1 MSKLSFLQFMQER
14 DQLDEAFNSAPYELT
29 MGKKNAGDVFF
40 TFIDEDEKEYR
51 IQFYTPQGL
60 GKSVRQVFIGQ
71 KRGSVYPDAIA
82 RFKNPMRVIA
92 SMIEA
97 TKQFMATPLGK
108 TIDGFAVNFSKKALD
123 RGMTLIPKIIRQSGL
138 KQKLNVMDLTY
149 APVPDRGYVWL
160 VRKGKDP
167 AQVFDGPKM
176 QGITWDDPDK
186 VGDVPVQN
194 SVDGVVGGTGQT
206 IVVGVDFRSEM
217 EDLDISVS
225 GNDITVMDGR
235 KLVVSFTDPET
246 ARIISGMKTPSAA
259 ITNFMQKTNP
269 GRYTGNIKV
278 NSTSTRSGKKY
289 EFIASDS
296 SGKQL
301 FNLNVE
307 DSRKTNLGTGAG
319 SSEIEVNR
327 EWYNSSDTGLK
338 LKSGRDPIRGNYVRL
353 ISGSKE
359 VAAFYGYDFDKY
371 PDGTE
376 VSWNMKRGFTN
387 QDLVGASMTKQ
398 KKGMYDQYTF
408 KKGAQIILV
417 VDVDTSNDTSNDN
430 GWKLTKADA
439 TQPMLVW
446 AGKEK
451 GRLVTANIAPHYNE
465 PGVYV
470 GAYMNEKPVRGQSAD
485 FITRQLK
492 LPQVPINILNDFTTA
507 STKFWKG
514 SQNSSDRNNP
524 ANIIGSGT
532 AVIDAKRLGAREVN
546 VERFK
551 NGVRMR
557 SQNGDVDIS
566 ISDPDFSNAASAT
579 DAATA
584 SVVVKNGRYEGA
596 INSKRKIA
604 RTSNEQGTEWDI
616 IGVNGETLVSI
627 KLNKVSKSA
636 SDSTEG
642 ATSVDQLRDSGFI
655 ARVLGIIDTNV
666 GLDTSILPGENI
678 RRVGAGRYTTAGG
691 LVIVVNFTN
700 VLAGFVQ
707 YSVFSEIAEEEN
719 VAKGSARDVANAV
732 IASIFEVAKTQYT
745 GKWEISAV
753 PTSAP
758 YPIKA
763 IRRSRG
769 WGYVETANWT
779 LTVSDAVLNRV
790 KPGKTALL
798 ELIKEPPRGKHP
810 LEIIPEKGD
819 KTLMLKDRITGAIY
833 GSIDL
838 NAQGADLV
846 NSGTLKMPR
855 NAMVF
860 GETDSGFSIRW
871 DVNFPETGKYAG
883 TSMITNV
890 TYYYD
895 KGKVAFTPIVSQ
907 KGRTLNNPK
916 TYELTLNKDV
926 VQSMIDEI
934 SSRMEYLSRNL
945 QQLKS
950 QSYNP
955 NQVFLNDITITD
967 KGEVIWNDY
976 NLSDG
981 KVTQI
986 MLSMISAENKRLEKV
1001 ANTPDINIT
1010 LPKKQ
1015 AEVVEFIN
1023 RMIDIDLTPYVRT
1036 PKKRDVVLFDSS
1048 ELSMNQLNNIERLG
1062 RETGKWSLQP
1072 NGGMGH
1078 ALLLKSTSHNP
1089 KDDLAAYA
1097 DSIRDNAP
1105 KGRDL
1110 DWQIYASRDGQT
1122 LNVDWDIT
1130 FRRNTTEGAYR
1141 EFKAQIDRA
1150 NQYLQTLYRDAK
1162 SKGYNPTEPNLMTL
1176 DSAQQSDQW
1185 ARDYGEG
1192 AYSEYEQ
1199 SLGGNMQIKI

>member
-40 TFIDEDEKEYR
+40 TFVDEDEKEYR

-194 SVDGVVGGTGQT
+194 NTPDVGVSSSVD
-206 IVVGVDFRSEM
+206 
-217 EDLDISVS
+217 
-225 GNDITVMDGR
+225 
-235 KLVVSFTDPET
+235 
-246 ARIISGMKTPSAA
+246 
-259 ITNFMQKTNP
+259 
-269 GRYTGNIKV
+269 
-278 NSTSTRSGKKY
+278 NS
-289 EFIASDS
+289 
-296 SGKQL
+296 
-301 FNLNVE
+301 
-307 DSRKTNLGTGAG
+307 
-319 SSEIEVNR
+319 
-327 EWYNSSDTGLK
+327 
-338 LKSGRDPIRGNYVRL
+338 
-353 ISGSKE
+353 
-359 VAAFYGYDFDKY
+359 
-371 PDGTE
+371 
-376 VSWNMKRGFTN
+376 
-387 QDLVGASMTKQ
+387 
-398 KKGMYDQYTF
+398 
-408 KKGAQIILV
+408 
-417 VDVDTSNDTSNDN
+417 N
-430 GWKLTKADA
+430 GWKLTSNGD
-439 TQPMLVW
+439 QPMLLW
-446 AGKEK
+446 AGKER
-451 GRLVTANIAPHYNE
+451 GRMNTANIAPHYNE

-485 FITRQLK
+485 FIARQLK
-492 LPQVPINILNDFTTA
+492 LPQVPISILNDFTTA

-514 SQNSSDRNNP
+514 SQ
-524 ANIIGSGT
+524 
-532 AVIDAKRLGAREVN
+532 
-546 VERFK
+546 
-551 NGVRMR
+551 
-557 SQNGDVDIS
+557 Q
-566 ISDPDFSNAASAT
+566 
-579 DAATA
+579 
-584 SVVVKNGRYEGA
+584 
-596 INSKRKIA
+596 
-604 RTSNEQGTEWDI
+604 
-616 IGVNGETLVSI
+616 
-627 KLNKVSKSA
+627 KSA
-636 SDSTEG
+636 PADSNTTIG
-642 ATSVDQLRDSGFI
+642 ATSIDQLRDSGFI
-655 ARVLGIIDTNV
+655 ARVLGIIDANI
-666 GLDTSILPGENI
+666 DQKASHLPGESI
-678 RRVGAGRYTTAGG
+678 KKIGQARYQTKGG
-691 LVIVVNFTN
+691 LVIIVSFDSVDGKNLTYN
-700 VLAGFVQ
+700 
-707 YSVFSEIAEEEN
+707 VFSEIETQPGVISGDARLVANKIMETITH
-719 VAKGSARDVANAV
+719 VAKH
-732 IASIFEVAKTQYT
+732 QYT

-779 LTVSDAVLNRV
+779 LKVSDAVLNRV
-790 KPGKTALL
+790 KPGNTALL
-798 ELIKEPPRGKHP
+798 ELIKEPPRGKH
-810 LEIIPEKGD
+810 LLVIIPEKGD
-819 KTLMLKDRITGAIY
+819 KTLMLKDRISGAIY

-838 NAQGADLV
+838 NAQGADMV

-860 GETDSGFSIRW
+860 GETVNGMSITWSGI
-871 DVNFPETGKYAG
+871 NFPKTGKYDGAVL
-883 TSMITNV
+883 TTNV

-895 KGKVAFTPIVSQ
+895 KGKVAFTPMISQ
-907 KGRTLNNPK
+907 KGRLLNNPK
-916 TYELTLNKDV
+916 TYELPLKKDI
-926 VQSMIDEI
+926 VQALIDEI
-934 SSRMEYLSRNL
+934 SSKMEMISRNM
-945 QQLKS
+945 Q
-950 QSYNP
+950 
-955 NQVFLNDITITD
+955 T
-967 KGEVIWNDY
+967 
-976 NLSDG
+976 
-981 KVTQI
+981 
-986 MLSMISAENKRLEKV
+986 
-1001 ANTPDINIT
+1001 
-1010 LPKKQ
+1010 
-1015 AEVVEFIN
+1015 
-1023 RMIDIDLTPYVRT
+1023 
-1036 PKKRDVVLFDSS
+1036 
-1048 ELSMNQLNNIERLG
+1048 
-1062 RETGKWSLQP
+1062 
-1072 NGGMGH
+1072 
-1078 ALLLKSTSHNP
+1078 LKSTSHNP
-1089 KDDLAAYA
+1089 KQVFLDDISVDNNGSVLWRGYDMADRRTNDFMLGILSKETERLEKESSTAKKTGADLAAYA

-1176 DSAQQSDQW
+1176 ASAQQSDQW
-1185 ARDYGEG
+1185 SQDNGES

>member
-319 SSEIEVNR
+319 SSSSVD
-327 EWYNSSDTGLK
+327 NS
-338 LKSGRDPIRGNYVRL
+338 
-353 ISGSKE
+353 
-359 VAAFYGYDFDKY
+359 
-371 PDGTE
+371 
-376 VSWNMKRGFTN
+376 
-387 QDLVGASMTKQ
+387 
-398 KKGMYDQYTF
+398 
-408 KKGAQIILV
+408 
-417 VDVDTSNDTSNDN
+417 N
-430 GWKLTKADA
+430 GWKLTSNGD
-439 TQPMLVW
+439 QPMLLW
-446 AGKEK
+446 AGKER
-451 GRLVTANIAPHYNE
+451 GRMNTANIAPHYNE

-485 FITRQLK
+485 FIARQLK
-492 LPQVPINILNDFTTA
+492 LPQVPISILNDFTTA

-604 RTSNEQGTEWDI
+604 RISNEQGTEWDI

-745 GKWEISAV
+745 GKW
-753 PTSAP
+753 
-758 YPIKA
+758 
-763 IRRSRG
+763 
-769 WGYVETANWT
+769 
-779 LTVSDAVLNRV
+779 D
-790 KPGKTALL
+790 
-798 ELIKEPPRGKHP
+798 
-810 LEIIPEKGD
+810 
-819 KTLMLKDRITGAIY
+819 
-833 GSIDL
+833 
-838 NAQGADLV
+838 
-846 NSGTLKMPR
+846 
-855 NAMVF
+855 
-860 GETDSGFSIRW
+860 
-871 DVNFPETGKYAG
+871 
-883 TSMITNV
+883 
-890 TYYYD
+890 
-895 KGKVAFTPIVSQ
+895 
-907 KGRTLNNPK
+907 
-916 TYELTLNKDV
+916 
-926 VQSMIDEI
+926 
-934 SSRMEYLSRNL
+934 
-945 QQLKS
+945 
-950 QSYNP
+950 
-955 NQVFLNDITITD
+955 
-967 KGEVIWNDY
+967 
-976 NLSDG
+976 
-981 KVTQI
+981 
-986 MLSMISAENKRLEKV
+986 
-1001 ANTPDINIT
+1001 
-1010 LPKKQ
+1010 
-1015 AEVVEFIN
+1015 
-1023 RMIDIDLTPYVRT
+1023 
-1036 PKKRDVVLFDSS
+1036 
-1048 ELSMNQLNNIERLG
+1048 
-1062 RETGKWSLQP
+1062 
-1072 NGGMGH
+1072 
-1078 ALLLKSTSHNP
+1078 
-1089 KDDLAAYA
+1089 
-1097 DSIRDNAP
+1097 
-1105 KGRDL
+1105 
-1110 DWQIYASRDGQT
+1110 
-1122 LNVDWDIT
+1122 
-1130 FRRNTTEGAYR
+1130 
-1141 EFKAQIDRA
+1141 
-1150 NQYLQTLYRDAK
+1150 
-1162 SKGYNPTEPNLMTL
+1162 
-1176 DSAQQSDQW
+1176 
-1185 ARDYGEG
+1185 
-1192 AYSEYEQ
+1192 
-1199 SLGGNMQIKI
+1199 

>member
-40 TFIDEDEKEYR
+40 TFVDEDEKEYR

-194 SVDGVVGGTGQT
+194 NAPDVGVSSSVD
-206 IVVGVDFRSEM
+206 
-217 EDLDISVS
+217 
-225 GNDITVMDGR
+225 
-235 KLVVSFTDPET
+235 
-246 ARIISGMKTPSAA
+246 
-259 ITNFMQKTNP
+259 
-269 GRYTGNIKV
+269 
-278 NSTSTRSGKKY
+278 NS
-289 EFIASDS
+289 
-296 SGKQL
+296 
-301 FNLNVE
+301 
-307 DSRKTNLGTGAG
+307 
-319 SSEIEVNR
+319 
-327 EWYNSSDTGLK
+327 
-338 LKSGRDPIRGNYVRL
+338 
-353 ISGSKE
+353 
-359 VAAFYGYDFDKY
+359 
-371 PDGTE
+371 
-376 VSWNMKRGFTN
+376 
-387 QDLVGASMTKQ
+387 
-398 KKGMYDQYTF
+398 
-408 KKGAQIILV
+408 
-417 VDVDTSNDTSNDN
+417 N
-430 GWKLTKADA
+430 GWKLTSNGD
-439 TQPMLVW
+439 QPMLIW
-446 AGKEK
+446 AGKER
-451 GRLVTANIAPHYNE
+451 GRMNTANIAPHYNE

-492 LPQVPINILNDFTTA
+492 LPQVPISILNDFTAA

-514 SQNSSDRNNP
+514 SQQKSAPVVPAGSDRNNP

-636 SDSTEG
+636 SDSTES

-691 LVIVVNFTN
+691 LVIIVNFTN

-719 VAKGSARDVANAV
+719 VAKGSARDVAKAV

-790 KPGKTALL
+790 KPGNTALL
-798 ELIKEPPRGKHP
+798 ELNKEPLRGKHL

-819 KTLMLKDRITGAIY
+819 KTLMLKDRSGTIY

-860 GETDSGFSIRW
+860 GETVNGMSITWSG
-871 DVNFPETGKYAG
+871 VNFPKTGKYDGAVL
-883 TSMITNV
+883 TTNV

-895 KGKVAFTPIVSQ
+895 KGKVAFTPMVSN

-916 TYELTLNKDV
+916 TYELTLKKDI
-926 VQSMIDEI
+926 VQAVIDEI
-934 SSRMEYLSRNL
+934 SSNMEMISRNM
-945 QQLKS
+945 Q
-950 QSYNP
+950 
-955 NQVFLNDITITD
+955 T
-967 KGEVIWNDY
+967 
-976 NLSDG
+976 
-981 KVTQI
+981 
-986 MLSMISAENKRLEKV
+986 
-1001 ANTPDINIT
+1001 
-1010 LPKKQ
+1010 
-1015 AEVVEFIN
+1015 
-1023 RMIDIDLTPYVRT
+1023 
-1036 PKKRDVVLFDSS
+1036 
-1048 ELSMNQLNNIERLG
+1048 
-1062 RETGKWSLQP
+1062 
-1072 NGGMGH
+1072 
-1078 ALLLKSTSHNP
+1078 LKSTSYNP
-1089 KDDLAAYA
+1089 KQVFLDDISVDNNGSVLWRGYDMADRRTNDFMLGILSKETERLEKESSTAKKTGADLAAYA

-1141 EFKAQIDRA
+1141 EFKSQIDRA

>member
-1 MSKLSFLQFMQER
+1 MQER

-186 VGDVPVQN
+186 VGDVPEQP
-194 SVDGVVGGTGQT
+194 VV
-206 IVVGVDFRSEM
+206 
-217 EDLDISVS
+217 
-225 GNDITVMDGR
+225 
-235 KLVVSFTDPET
+235 P
-246 ARIISGMKTPSAA
+246 
-259 ITNFMQKTNP
+259 
-269 GRYTGNIKV
+269 
-278 NSTSTRSGKKY
+278 
-289 EFIASDS
+289 
-296 SGKQL
+296 
-301 FNLNVE
+301 
-307 DSRKTNLGTGAG
+307 AG
-319 SSEIEVNR
+319 
-327 EWYNSSDTGLK
+327 
-338 LKSGRDPIRGNYVRL
+338 
-353 ISGSKE
+353 
-359 VAAFYGYDFDKY
+359 
-371 PDGTE
+371 
-376 VSWNMKRGFTN
+376 
-387 QDLVGASMTKQ
+387 
-398 KKGMYDQYTF
+398 
-408 KKGAQIILV
+408 
-417 VDVDTSNDTSNDN
+417 
-430 GWKLTKADA
+430 
-439 TQPMLVW
+439 
-446 AGKEK
+446 
-451 GRLVTANIAPHYNE
+451 
-465 PGVYV
+465 
-470 GAYMNEKPVRGQSAD
+470 
-485 FITRQLK
+485 
-492 LPQVPINILNDFTTA
+492 
-507 STKFWKG
+507 
-514 SQNSSDRNNP
+514 SDRNNP
-524 ANIIGSGT
+524 ANIVGSGT

-604 RTSNEQGTEWDI
+604 RISNEQGTEWDI

-636 SDSTEG
+636 SDSTEST
-642 ATSVDQLRDSGFI
+642 TSVDQLRDSGFI
-655 ARVLGIIDTNV
+655 ARVLGIIDTHV

-707 YSVFSEIAEEEN
+707 YSVFSEIAEEKS

-745 GKWEISAV
+745 GEWEIGAV
-753 PTSAP
+753 QTSAP

-763 IRRSRG
+763 IRHSQG

-779 LTVSDAVLNRV
+779 LKVSDAVLNRV
-790 KPGKTALL
+790 KPGNTALL

-846 NSGTLKMPR
+846 NSGTLNIPS

-860 GETDSGFSIRW
+860 GETVNGMSITWSG
-871 DVNFPETGKYAG
+871 VNFPKTGKYDGAVL
-883 TSMITNV
+883 TTNV

-895 KGKVAFTPIVSQ
+895 KGKVAITPIVSN

-916 TYELTLNKDV
+916 TYELTLKKDI
-926 VQSMIDEI
+926 VQAVIDEI
-934 SSRMEYLSRNL
+934 SSKMEMISRNI
-945 QQLKS
+945 Q
-950 QSYNP
+950 
-955 NQVFLNDITITD
+955 T
-967 KGEVIWNDY
+967 
-976 NLSDG
+976 
-981 KVTQI
+981 
-986 MLSMISAENKRLEKV
+986 
-1001 ANTPDINIT
+1001 
-1010 LPKKQ
+1010 
-1015 AEVVEFIN
+1015 
-1023 RMIDIDLTPYVRT
+1023 
-1036 PKKRDVVLFDSS
+1036 
-1048 ELSMNQLNNIERLG
+1048 
-1062 RETGKWSLQP
+1062 
-1072 NGGMGH
+1072 
-1078 ALLLKSTSHNP
+1078 LKSTSYNP
-1089 KDDLAAYA
+1089 KQVFLDDISVDNNGSVLWRGYDMADRRTNEFMLGILSKETERLEKESGTAKKTGADLAAYA

-1141 EFKAQIDRA
+1141 EFKSQIDRA

>member
-1 MSKLSFLQFMQER
+1 MSKPSFLQFMQER

-194 SVDGVVGGTGQT
+194 NTPNVGVSSSVD
-206 IVVGVDFRSEM
+206 
-217 EDLDISVS
+217 
-225 GNDITVMDGR
+225 
-235 KLVVSFTDPET
+235 
-246 ARIISGMKTPSAA
+246 
-259 ITNFMQKTNP
+259 
-269 GRYTGNIKV
+269 
-278 NSTSTRSGKKY
+278 NS
-289 EFIASDS
+289 
-296 SGKQL
+296 
-301 FNLNVE
+301 
-307 DSRKTNLGTGAG
+307 
-319 SSEIEVNR
+319 
-327 EWYNSSDTGLK
+327 
-338 LKSGRDPIRGNYVRL
+338 
-353 ISGSKE
+353 
-359 VAAFYGYDFDKY
+359 
-371 PDGTE
+371 
-376 VSWNMKRGFTN
+376 
-387 QDLVGASMTKQ
+387 
-398 KKGMYDQYTF
+398 
-408 KKGAQIILV
+408 
-417 VDVDTSNDTSNDN
+417 N
-430 GWKLTKADA
+430 GWKLTSNGD
-439 TQPMLVW
+439 QPMLLW
-446 AGKEK
+446 AGKER
-451 GRLVTANIAPHYNE
+451 GRMNTANIAPHYNE

-485 FITRQLK
+485 FIARQLK
-492 LPQVPINILNDFTTA
+492 LPQVPISILNDFTMA

-779 LTVSDAVLNRV
+779 LKVSDAVLNRV
-790 KPGKTALL
+790 KPGNTALL
-798 ELIKEPPRGKHP
+798 ELIKEPPRGKHL

-860 GETDSGFSIRW
+860 GETVNGMSIRW

-883 TSMITNV
+883 ASMITNV

-916 TYELTLNKDV
+916 TYELPLNKDM
-926 VQSMIDEI
+926 VQSVIDEI
-934 SSRMEYLSRNL
+934 SSKMEYLSRNL

-1001 ANTPDINIT
+1001 ANKPDINIT

-1062 RETGKWSLQP
+1062 RETGKWSLQS

-1078 ALLLKSTSHNP
+1078 ALF
-1089 KDDLAAYA
+1089 
-1097 DSIRDNAP
+1097 
-1105 KGRDL
+1105 
-1110 DWQIYASRDGQT
+1110 
-1122 LNVDWDIT
+1122 LNVW
-1130 FRRNTTEGAYR
+1130 
-1141 EFKAQIDRA
+1141 
-1150 NQYLQTLYRDAK
+1150 
-1162 SKGYNPTEPNLMTL
+1162 
-1176 DSAQQSDQW
+1176 
-1185 ARDYGEG
+1185 
-1192 AYSEYEQ
+1192 
-1199 SLGGNMQIKI
+1199 

>member
-1 MSKLSFLQFMQER
+1 MSMPSFLQFMQER

-40 TFIDEDEKEYR
+40 TFIDEDEKEFR

-60 GKSVRQVFIGQ
+60 GKNVRQVFIGQ

-108 TIDGFAVNFSKKALD
+108 TIDGYAVNFSKKALD

-194 SVDGVVGGTGQT
+194 NTPDVG
-206 IVVGVDFRSEM
+206 
-217 EDLDISVS
+217 
-225 GNDITVMDGR
+225 
-235 KLVVSFTDPET
+235 
-246 ARIISGMKTPSAA
+246 
-259 ITNFMQKTNP
+259 
-269 GRYTGNIKV
+269 
-278 NSTSTRSGKKY
+278 
-289 EFIASDS
+289 ASS
-296 SGKQL
+296 SH
-301 FNLNVE
+301 N
-307 DSRKTNLGTGAG
+307 
-319 SSEIEVNR
+319 SSEVEVNR
-327 EWYNSSDTGLK
+327 DWYNSSDTSLK
-338 LKSGRDPIRGNYVRL
+338 LKNGRDPIRGNYVRL
-353 ISGSKE
+353 MSGSRE
-359 VAAFYGYDFDKY
+359 VATFYGYNFDKY
-371 PDGTE
+371 PDNTE
-376 VSWNMKRGFTN
+376 VSWSMKRGFTN
-387 QDLVGASMTKQ
+387 QDLVGADMSKQ
-398 KKGMYDQYTF
+398 KKGLYDQYTF
-408 KKGAQIILV
+408 KKGGQVVLV
-417 VDVDTSNDTSNDN
+417 VDVDTSNSSSVDDSN
-430 GWKLTKADA
+430 GWKLTSNGD
-439 TQPMLVW
+439 QPMLIW
-446 AGKEK
+446 AGKER
-451 GRLVTANIAPHYNE
+451 GRTNTANIAPHYNE

-485 FITRQLK
+485 FIARQLK
-492 LPQVPINILNDFTTA
+492 LPQVPISILNDFTTA

-514 SQNSSDRNNP
+514 SQQKSAPVVPAGSDRNNP

-566 ISDPDFSNAASAT
+566 ISDPDFSNAASVA

-616 IGVNGETLVSI
+616 IGVNGEILVSI

-719 VAKGSARDVANAV
+719 VAKGSARDVAKAV

-846 NSGTLKMPR
+846 NSGTLKIPS

-860 GETDSGFSIRW
+860 GETVNGMSIRW

-916 TYELTLNKDV
+916 TYELPLNKDM
-926 VQSMIDEI
+926 VQSVIDEI
-934 SSRMEYLSRNL
+934 SSKMVYLSRNL

-1001 ANTPDINIT
+1001 ANKPDINIT

-1048 ELSMNQLNNIERLG
+1048 ELSINQLNNIERLG
-1062 RETGKWSLQP
+1062 RETGKWSLQS

-1078 ALLLKSTSHNP
+1078 ALF
-1089 KDDLAAYA
+1089 
-1097 DSIRDNAP
+1097 
-1105 KGRDL
+1105 
-1110 DWQIYASRDGQT
+1110 
-1122 LNVDWDIT
+1122 LNVW
-1130 FRRNTTEGAYR
+1130 
-1141 EFKAQIDRA
+1141 
-1150 NQYLQTLYRDAK
+1150 
-1162 SKGYNPTEPNLMTL
+1162 
-1176 DSAQQSDQW
+1176 
-1185 ARDYGEG
+1185 
-1192 AYSEYEQ
+1192 
-1199 SLGGNMQIKI
+1199 

>member
-1 MSKLSFLQFMQER
+1 
-14 DQLDEAFNSAPYELT
+14 
-29 MGKKNAGDVFF
+29 
-40 TFIDEDEKEYR
+40 
-51 IQFYTPQGL
+51 
-60 GKSVRQVFIGQ
+60 
-71 KRGSVYPDAIA
+71 
-82 RFKNPMRVIA
+82 
-92 SMIEA
+92 
-97 TKQFMATPLGK
+97 
-108 TIDGFAVNFSKKALD
+108 
-123 RGMTLIPKIIRQSGL
+123 
-138 KQKLNVMDLTY
+138 
-149 APVPDRGYVWL
+149 
-160 VRKGKDP
+160 
-167 AQVFDGPKM
+167 
-176 QGITWDDPDK
+176 
-186 VGDVPVQN
+186 
-194 SVDGVVGGTGQT
+194 
-206 IVVGVDFRSEM
+206 
-217 EDLDISVS
+217 
-225 GNDITVMDGR
+225 
-235 KLVVSFTDPET
+235 
-246 ARIISGMKTPSAA
+246 
-259 ITNFMQKTNP
+259 
-269 GRYTGNIKV
+269 
-278 NSTSTRSGKKY
+278 
-289 EFIASDS
+289 
-296 SGKQL
+296 
-301 FNLNVE
+301 
-307 DSRKTNLGTGAG
+307 
-319 SSEIEVNR
+319 
-327 EWYNSSDTGLK
+327 
-338 LKSGRDPIRGNYVRL
+338 
-353 ISGSKE
+353 
-359 VAAFYGYDFDKY
+359 
-371 PDGTE
+371 
-376 VSWNMKRGFTN
+376 
-387 QDLVGASMTKQ
+387 
-398 KKGMYDQYTF
+398 
-408 KKGAQIILV
+408 
-417 VDVDTSNDTSNDN
+417 
-430 GWKLTKADA
+430 
-439 TQPMLVW
+439 MLLW
-446 AGKEK
+446 AGKER
-451 GRLVTANIAPHYNE
+451 GRTNTANIAPHYNE

-485 FITRQLK
+485 FIARQLK
-492 LPQVPINILNDFTTA
+492 LPQVPINILNDFTMA

-604 RTSNEQGTEWDI
+604 RTSYEQGTEWDI

-846 NSGTLKMPR
+846 NSGTLKIPS

-860 GETDSGFSIRW
+860 GETVNGMSIRW

-916 TYELTLNKDV
+916 TYELPLNKDM
-926 VQSMIDEI
+926 VQSVIDEI
-934 SSRMEYLSRNL
+934 SSKMVYLSRNL

-1001 ANTPDINIT
+1001 ANKPDINTT

-1048 ELSMNQLNNIERLG
+1048 ELSINQLNNIERLG
-1062 RETGKWSLQP
+1062 RETGKWSLEP

-1150 NQYLQTLYRDAK
+1150 NQYLQTLYQDAK

-1176 DSAQQSDQW
+1176 ASAQQSDQW
-1185 ARDYGEG
+1185 ARDNGES

>member
-82 RFKNPMRVIA
+82 RFKNPMRVVA

-194 SVDGVVGGTGQT
+194 NTPDVGVSSSVD
-206 IVVGVDFRSEM
+206 
-217 EDLDISVS
+217 
-225 GNDITVMDGR
+225 
-235 KLVVSFTDPET
+235 
-246 ARIISGMKTPSAA
+246 
-259 ITNFMQKTNP
+259 
-269 GRYTGNIKV
+269 
-278 NSTSTRSGKKY
+278 NS
-289 EFIASDS
+289 
-296 SGKQL
+296 
-301 FNLNVE
+301 
-307 DSRKTNLGTGAG
+307 
-319 SSEIEVNR
+319 
-327 EWYNSSDTGLK
+327 
-338 LKSGRDPIRGNYVRL
+338 
-353 ISGSKE
+353 
-359 VAAFYGYDFDKY
+359 
-371 PDGTE
+371 
-376 VSWNMKRGFTN
+376 
-387 QDLVGASMTKQ
+387 
-398 KKGMYDQYTF
+398 
-408 KKGAQIILV
+408 
-417 VDVDTSNDTSNDN
+417 N
-430 GWKLTKADA
+430 GWKLTSNGD
-439 TQPMLVW
+439 QPMLLW
-446 AGKEK
+446 AGKER
-451 GRLVTANIAPHYNE
+451 GRMNTANIAPHYNE

-485 FITRQLK
+485 FIARQLK
-492 LPQVPINILNDFTTA
+492 LPQVPISILNDFTTA

-514 SQNSSDRNNP
+514 SQ
-524 ANIIGSGT
+524 
-532 AVIDAKRLGAREVN
+532 
-546 VERFK
+546 
-551 NGVRMR
+551 
-557 SQNGDVDIS
+557 Q
-566 ISDPDFSNAASAT
+566 
-579 DAATA
+579 
-584 SVVVKNGRYEGA
+584 
-596 INSKRKIA
+596 
-604 RTSNEQGTEWDI
+604 
-616 IGVNGETLVSI
+616 
-627 KLNKVSKSA
+627 KSA
-636 SDSTEG
+636 PADSNTTIG
-642 ATSVDQLRDSGFI
+642 ATSIDQLRDSGFI
-655 ARVLGIIDTNV
+655 ARVLGIIDANI
-666 GLDTSILPGENI
+666 DQKASHLPGESI
-678 RRVGAGRYTTAGG
+678 KKIGQARYQTKGG
-691 LVIVVNFTN
+691 LVIIVSFDSVDGKNLTYN
-700 VLAGFVQ
+700 
-707 YSVFSEIAEEEN
+707 VFSEIETQPG
-719 VAKGSARDVANAV
+719 VISGDARRVANE
-732 IASIFEVAKTQYT
+732 IMETITHVAEHQYR
-745 GKWEISAV
+745 GGWEISAV

-779 LTVSDAVLNRV
+779 LKVSDAVLNRV
-790 KPGKTALL
+790 KPGNTALL
-798 ELIKEPPRGKHP
+798 ELIKEPPRGKH
-810 LEIIPEKGD
+810 LLVIIPEKGD

-860 GETDSGFSIRW
+860 GETVNGMSIRW

-883 TSMITNV
+883 ASMITNV

-916 TYELTLNKDV
+916 TYELPLNKDM
-926 VQSMIDEI
+926 VQSAIDEI
-934 SSRMEYLSRNL
+934 SSKMEYLSRNL

-986 MLSMISAENKRLEKV
+986 MLSTISAENKRLEKV

-1023 RMIDIDLTPYVRT
+1023 RMIDIDLGPYLRT

-1048 ELSMNQLNNIERLG
+1048 ELSINQLNNIERLG

-1078 ALLLKSTSHNP
+1078 ALLL
-1089 KDDLAAYA
+1089 
-1097 DSIRDNAP
+1097 
-1105 KGRDL
+1105 
-1110 DWQIYASRDGQT
+1110 
-1122 LNVDWDIT
+1122 NVW
-1130 FRRNTTEGAYR
+1130 
-1141 EFKAQIDRA
+1141 
-1150 NQYLQTLYRDAK
+1150 
-1162 SKGYNPTEPNLMTL
+1162 
-1176 DSAQQSDQW
+1176 
-1185 ARDYGEG
+1185 
-1192 AYSEYEQ
+1192 
-1199 SLGGNMQIKI
+1199 

>member
-1 MSKLSFLQFMQER
+1 MSKPSFLQFMQER
-14 DQLDEAFNSAPYELT
+14 DQLEEAFNSAPYELT

-40 TFIDEDEKEYR
+40 TFVDEDEKEYR

-186 VGDVPVQN
+186 VGDVP
-194 SVDGVVGGTGQT
+194 
-206 IVVGVDFRSEM
+206 
-217 EDLDISVS
+217 
-225 GNDITVMDGR
+225 
-235 KLVVSFTDPET
+235 PE
-246 ARIISGMKTPSAA
+246 RP
-259 ITNFMQKTNP
+259 
-269 GRYTGNIKV
+269 
-278 NSTSTRSGKKY
+278 
-289 EFIASDS
+289 
-296 SGKQL
+296 
-301 FNLNVE
+301 NVP
-307 DSRKTNLGTGAG
+307 AG
-319 SSEIEVNR
+319 S
-327 EWYNSSDTGLK
+327 
-338 LKSGRDPIRGNYVRL
+338 DP
-353 ISGSKE
+353 S
-359 VAAFYGYDFDKY
+359 
-371 PDGTE
+371 
-376 VSWNMKRGFTN
+376 
-387 QDLVGASMTKQ
+387 
-398 KKGMYDQYTF
+398 
-408 KKGAQIILV
+408 
-417 VDVDTSNDTSNDN
+417 
-430 GWKLTKADA
+430 
-439 TQPMLVW
+439 
-446 AGKEK
+446 
-451 GRLVTANIAPHYNE
+451 
-465 PGVYV
+465 
-470 GAYMNEKPVRGQSAD
+470 
-485 FITRQLK
+485 
-492 LPQVPINILNDFTTA
+492 
-507 STKFWKG
+507 
-514 SQNSSDRNNP
+514 NP
-524 ANIIGSGT
+524 ANELPDTLYVNGGIAAYQSVEAIVNGNQVDI
-532 AVIDAKRLGAREVN
+532 AVERGKAAVSVTSERLATLFKRLDIDTVSVDVKVRSGRYPNIYIE
-546 VERFK
+546 EK
-551 NGVRMR
+551 NGVITIA
-557 SQNGDVDIS
+557 N
-566 ISDPDFSNAASAT
+566 
-579 DAATA
+579 
-584 SVVVKNGRYEGA
+584 SVGKNMVV
-596 INSKRKIA
+596 IRK
-604 RTSNEQGTEWDI
+604 
-616 IGVNGETLVSI
+616 
-627 KLNKVSKSA
+627 SKSNSVSQDA
-636 SDSTEG
+636 FSGDSTAG
-642 ATSVDQLRDSGFI
+642 ATSIDQLKDSGFI

-745 GKWEISAV
+745 GEWEIGAV

-763 IRRSRG
+763 IRHSQG

-779 LTVSDAVLNRV
+779 LKVSDAVLNRV
-790 KPGKTALL
+790 KPGNTALL
-798 ELIKEPPRGKHP
+798 ELIKEPPRGKHL

-860 GETDSGFSIRW
+860 GETVNGMSIRW

-883 TSMITNV
+883 ASMITNV

-916 TYELTLNKDV
+916 TYELPLNKDM
-926 VQSMIDEI
+926 VQSVIDEI
-934 SSRMEYLSRNL
+934 SSKMVYLSRNL

-1048 ELSMNQLNNIERLG
+1048 ELSINQLNNIERLG
-1062 RETGKWSLQP
+1062 RETGKWSLQS

-1078 ALLLKSTSHNP
+1078 ALFLKSTSHNP

-1150 NQYLQTLYRDAK
+1150 NQYLQTLYQDAK

-1176 DSAQQSDQW
+1176 ARAQQSDQW
-1185 ARDYGEG
+1185 SQDNGES